1 MRKVGKSVTQKE
13 RTDFY
18 FASHFGLPDFL
29 TFLPTFTHMKKFVF
43 VFAAMIFLIDAN
55 AQSYKKLHFESI
67 VCDTHND
74 IISTCIEKGY
84 RFDSNLTGLT
94 HSDLVRMFKA
104 GIDAQVFSIWCDG
117 TQSQPFAFANR
128 EIDTL
133 YAWIKRNPDSM
144 MLVTNS
150 TQLMQAVKQ
159 HKLACMIGVEGGHM
173 MEDDL
178 DKLDS
183 LYARGTR
190 YMTLTWNNNTDWSTS
205 AKFETDSAQSS
216 RKKGLTDFGKQVVQ
230 HMNKIG
236 MMVDLSHVGEQTFW
250 DAINTSTKPILVSH
264 SDVYKLCPVYRN
276 LKDDQI
282 KAVAKNGGV
291 IQLNFYSGFLDSTFN
306 AKEEAFEKNHK
317 AEKDS
322 LMQAGKPEFFADN
335 YLFLKYTDE
344 VKDMRAPFHL
354 LLDHLDYIVKLVGV
368 NYVGLGSD
376 FDGISFPPQEMDDVT
391 SFPLI
396 TKALLERGYSK
407 TDIQKILGGNFIRV
421 LKANAVK

>member
-1 MRKVGKSVTQKE
+1 
-13 RTDFY
+13 
-18 FASHFGLPDFL
+18 
-29 TFLPTFTHMKKFVF
+29 MKKFYVVF
-43 VFAAMIFLIDAN
+43 ISMIFLVDVN

-74 IISTCIEKGY
+74 IISTCLEKGY
-84 RFDSNLTGLT
+84 RFDSNLTGKT
-94 HSDLVRMFKA
+94 HSDLTRMFKA
-104 GIDAQVFSIWCDG
+104 GIDVQVFSVWCDG
-117 TQSQPFAFANR
+117 TEPQPYAFANR

-133 YAWIKRNPDSM
+133 YAWISRHPDSM

-150 TQLMQAVKQ
+150 NELMQAVKQ

-173 MEDDL
+173 MEDNL
-178 DKLDS
+178 GKLDS

-190 YMTLTWNNNTDWSTS
+190 YMTLTWNNNTSWTTS
-205 AKFETDSAQSS
+205 AKSETDTLHPAHL
-216 RKKGLTDFGKQVVQ
+216 GLNDFGKQVVQ

-236 MMVDLSHVGEQTFW
+236 MMVDLSHVGEHTFW

-264 SDVYKLCPVYRN
+264 SDVYNLCPVFRN
-276 LKDDQI
+276 LKDAQI

-291 IQLNFYSGFLDSTFN
+291 IQLNFYSGFLDSTFP
-306 AKEEAFEKNHK
+306 AKESAFEKKHK

-322 LMQAGKPEFFADN
+322 LMAAGKQEFFADN
-335 YLFLKYTDE
+335 YLFLKYADE
-344 VKDMRAPFHL
+344 VANMRAPFHL

-368 NYVGLGSD
+368 DYVGLGSD
-376 FDGISFPPQEMDDVT
+376 FDGISFPPQQMDDVT

-407 TDIQKILGGNFIRV
+407 NDIQKILGGNFIRV
-421 LKANAVK
+421 LKANEVK

>member
-1 MRKVGKSVTQKE
+1 
-13 RTDFY
+13 
-18 FASHFGLPDFL
+18 
-29 TFLPTFTHMKKFVF
+29 MKKFLLVI
-43 VFAAMIFLIDAN
+43 AAFIFLIDAY
-55 AQSYKKLHFESI
+55 AQDYKKLHFESI
-67 VCDTHND
+67 LCDTHND

-94 HSDLVRMFKA
+94 HSDLDRMFKA
-104 GIDAQVFSIWCDG
+104 GVDVQVFSIWCDG
-117 TQSQPFAFANR
+117 TQVNPFAFANR

-133 YAWIKRNPDSM
+133 YAWIQRNPGKM

-150 TQLMQAVKQ
+150 DELMRAVKQ
-159 HKLACMIGVEGGHM
+159 HKLASMIGVEGGHM
-173 MEDDL
+173 MENSL

-190 YMTLTWNNNTDWSTS
+190 YMTLTWNNNTDWATS
-205 AKFETDSAQSS
+205 AKNESDTAQHLEH
-216 RKKGLTDFGKQVVQ
+216 KGLTDFGKQVVE

-250 DAINTSTKPILVSH
+250 DAIHTSTKPVLISH

-291 IQLNFYSGFLDSTFN
+291 IQLNFYSGFLDSSFSS
-306 AKEEAFEKNHK
+306 KEAAFEKEHK
-317 AEKDS
+317 TEKDS
-322 LMQAGKPEFFADN
+322 LMKAGKQEFFADN
-335 YLFLKYTDE
+335 YLFTKYANE
-344 VKDMRAPFHL
+344 VSDMRAPFHL

-368 NYVGLGSD
+368 DYVGMGSD
-376 FDGISFPPQEMDDVT
+376 FDGISFPPQQMDDVT
-391 SFPLI
+391 AYPLI

-421 LKANAVK
+421 LKANEVKTVNR

>member
-1 MRKVGKSVTQKE
+1 
-13 RTDFY
+13 
-18 FASHFGLPDFL
+18 
-29 TFLPTFTHMKKFVF
+29 MKKL
-43 VFAAMIFLIDAN
+43 VFALAAFIFLVDAN
-55 AQSYKKLHFESI
+55 AQSYQKLHFNSI
-67 VCDTHND
+67 LCDTHND

-84 RFDSNLTGLT
+84 RFDSNLTGST
-94 HSDLVRMFKA
+94 HSDLKRMFEG
-104 GIDAQVFSIWCDG
+104 GIDVQVFSIWCDE
-117 TQSQPFAFANR
+117 TQPQPFAFANR

-150 TQLMQAVKQ
+150 NQLMQAVKE
-159 HKLACMIGVEGGHM
+159 HKLASMIGVEGGHM
-173 MEDDL
+173 IENSL

-183 LYARGTR
+183 LYALGTR
-190 YMTLTWNNNTDWSTS
+190 YMTLTWNNNTDWATS
-205 AKFETDSAQSS
+205 AKHETDSSHPAHL
-216 RKKGLTDFGKQVVQ
+216 GLTDFGKLVVQ

-236 MMVDLSHVGEQTFW
+236 MMVDLSHVGERTFW

-264 SDVYKLCPVYRN
+264 SDVYVLCPVPRN

-291 IQLNFYSGFLDSTFN
+291 IQLNFYSGFLDSTFD
-306 AKEEAFEKNHK
+306 AKEKTFEANHK

-322 LMQAGKPEFFADN
+322 LMKAGKQEFFADN
-335 YLFLKYTDE
+335 YLFLKYADE
-344 VKDMRAPFHL
+344 VKNMRAPFHL
-354 LLDHLDYIVKLVGV
+354 ILDHLDHIVKLVGV
-368 NYVGLGSD
+368 DYVGMGSD

-391 SFPLI
+391 AYPLI

-421 LKANAVK
+421 LKENEVKTANR